1 MKNNWAIVPSLTVAL
16 TLVAGCGDKVSTSAS
31 QPTQIAAAANPAKL
45 NNSTV
50 KDAGDALVKALIEGD
65 RQAIESLNHSSPESW
80 PTTHL
85 MKTFGPEFQK
95 TGTDRARALDVQGT
109 DYRFSF
115 DDNVHKFEFLK
126 EKDGYFFV
134 SAR

>member
-1 MKNNWAIVPSLTVAL
+1 MKNNYAIVPCLVVAI
-16 TLVAGCGDKVSTSAS
+16 TLVAGCGDKVSSGAPQPS
-31 QPTQIAAAANPAKL
+31 QSAAAANPAKL

-65 RQAIESLNHSSPESW
+65 RQAIESLNHGMPENW
-80 PTTHL
+80 PTSYL
-85 MKTFGPEFQK
+85 MQTFGPEFQK
-95 TGTDRARALDVQGT
+95 AGTDGARALDVQGT
-109 DYRFSF
+109 NYRFSF
-115 DDNVHKFEFLK
+115 KGDVHIFEFLK